1 MSGYIFSLI
10 RSLKITKVAT
20 MKNREVIL
28 GQIKNSIIMRISH
41 FLHLKINYAILTLD
55 DLAFIFSSIAVPD
68 SGEGGRRTLRYLRNW
83 YLSKNTKYGSAK

>member
-1 MSGYIFSLI
+1 
-10 RSLKITKVAT
+10 

-41 FLHLKINYAILTLD
+41 FLHLKINDAILTLD

-68 SGEGGRRTLRYLRNW
+68 SGEGGGRRTLRYLRNW